1 MILPIA
7 LTIAATCFG
16 LALLLNLWSLF
27 RADNPGDKILAL
39 DTMVVNIIALIVIY
53 GIAFGTGV
61 FFEAAM
67 LFAMMGFV
75 STVAFCRYILRGN
88 IIE

>member
-1 MILPIA
+1 MILTVA
-7 LTIAATCFG
+7 LTFSAAGFG
-16 LALLLNLWSLF
+16 IGLLLNLWVLL
-27 RADNPGDKILAL
+27 RADNPGDKVLAL
-39 DTMVVNIIALIVIY
+39 DTMVINAIALIVIY

-67 LFAMMGFV
+67 LFAMMGFI